1 MNIIYQPF
9 FRDSSSDESSI
20 SFLDFI
26 SGYRPNKTK
35 KEEDTTVKEDTTK
48 ETDVKESTLVVTN
61 ETPKPSSTTKK
72 FSNKREFIATML
84 PIYEKV
90 LSQKGLPKDF
100 ARMIVAQDGLESAWG
115 SKPSGKFNYG
125 GIKGKGTTLDTKEF
139 VNGKEVKV
147 KDNFRDF
154 KSLEDYATYKVNLL
168 NNKRYNA
175 FSKPIS
181 EFADSVFKG
190 GYATDPKYAEKLN
203 KVIASVKN
211 GGVMRFQDGG
221 SLAEGKEWLKN
232 WYHGRI
238 PQLESN
244 WFSNWSGA
252 LWDFSI
258 PRYRDLVGNM
268 NRVRAEINPKYVPK
282 DNTFDIL
289 DRYST
294 NALEMLFNDVAK
306 NTTSNKDEKKND
318 AVYGQLGLKIPVVL
332 RNGYNDPE
340 HYYDYSRGAYDPKTG
355 HWYDRDPESGIELK
369 NPNHPTAFLHHEIE
383 EQLGNKR
390 YQDNT
395 GRYYTFSEEETPKY
409 RYNYGPLTPI
419 LGLKEIDYP
428 SYGEDRVDM
437 KESIANNPRV
447 RYIWDHFVDAGATPE
462 QAAAILGNFYKENR
476 IKPDSKK
483 SALGLAQLM
492 GERRKAYEE
501 FLKNNNKV
509 DSTESQIEYLTP
521 IIFGNESNPHN
532 LVGDYTYTDKNG
544 NKNTDKY
551 DSYMIDWN
559 RGQRKAFRN
568 AKGLDDLTVSFAN
581 NFERMNPEDA
591 DYQTRKEAARYIYDL
606 MTK

>member
-48 ETDVKESTLVVTN
+48 ETDVKESTPVVTN

-90 LSQKGLPKDF
+90 LSQKGLPNDF

-268 NRVRAEINPKYVPK
+268 NRVRAEINPKEEIDQLKKAHTLRQTVVQRVKDKDGNSSFRTITADGDGEIIEFDPPTPEYKDVPGETHVFRIFDK

-447 RYIWDHFVDAGATPE
+447 RYI
-462 QAAAILGNFYKENR
+462 
-476 IKPDSKK
+476 
-483 SALGLAQLM
+483 
-492 GERRKAYEE
+492 
-501 FLKNNNKV
+501 
-509 DSTESQIEYLTP
+509 
-521 IIFGNESNPHN
+521 
-532 LVGDYTYTDKNG
+532 
-544 NKNTDKY
+544 
-551 DSYMIDWN
+551 
-559 RGQRKAFRN
+559 
-568 AKGLDDLTVSFAN
+568 
-581 NFERMNPEDA
+581 
-591 DYQTRKEAARYIYDL
+591 
-606 MTK
+606 

>member
-48 ETDVKESTLVVTN
+48 ETDVKEATPVVTN
-61 ETPKPSSTTKK
+61 ETPNQSSTTKK

-282 DNTFDIL
+282 GADGVYYTWGHRIFLNEDNPSVAIHEYTHGSRPRGQIKQIEKIQDLFGDHIYDSSAVSKDDYLDDPNEIYARLMELRHALNFDPNHKFTKEEIDQLKKAHTLRQTVVQRVKDKDGNSSFRTITADGDCEIIEFDPPTPEYKDVPGETHVFRIFDKDNTFDIL

-447 RYIWDHFVDAGATPE
+447 RYI
-462 QAAAILGNFYKENR
+462 
-476 IKPDSKK
+476 
-483 SALGLAQLM
+483 
-492 GERRKAYEE
+492 
-501 FLKNNNKV
+501 
-509 DSTESQIEYLTP
+509 
-521 IIFGNESNPHN
+521 
-532 LVGDYTYTDKNG
+532 
-544 NKNTDKY
+544 
-551 DSYMIDWN
+551 
-559 RGQRKAFRN
+559 
-568 AKGLDDLTVSFAN
+568 
-581 NFERMNPEDA
+581 
-591 DYQTRKEAARYIYDL
+591 
-606 MTK
+606 